1 MYEVSAAY
9 KEAMKSPVQHFKL
22 RGTITNKNM
31 AYSFTEEDIL
41 KGSFSIS
48 NQCCGS
54 SNMEIGS
61 VYTGELSMTLLN
73 GIVPRY
79 SMYGAV
85 VEPFFSLLT
94 DEGWEE
100 IPLGIFIINEANYGN
115 SGCEIVAY
123 DRMSLFDRTINF
135 NTTSAD
141 MWTLLGMVSE
151 ACNVPLGMTEEEVQA
166 FPNGNR
172 LLGIYANNDMETWRD
187 MVSWLAQTAGCF
199 ATVNRM
205 GELIFRAFTTEV
217 VDTIDSSHRF
227 MGCKFSDFVTR
238 YTGLS
243 CVNIADQTTSYYA
256 AEDVEDDGLTMN
268 LGSNPFLQYGV
279 DEAVEAS
286 RRAILVALEVIK
298 YVPFSASMIGN
309 PAYDLGDVIRFTD
322 GIADGACLSCMTK
335 FDWKFNDKFTME
347 GVGENPALANAR
359 SKTDKN
365 IAGLMANTEESRMYY
380 YTYTNADSIRIK
392 AGEKKPVI
400 SIVFATVKTAELE
413 FKAEILCETETDT
426 EGQPT
431 IVTATYMYN
440 GEEITSYLP
449 TETLEDGKHIL
460 HLFYPLRAAEG
471 TVNRWVVSL
480 SSRFGT
486 LMIDKGQI
494 LAMISGQGLASKDG
508 WDGTIDITEEV
519 EFDLISMRPKFTDSV
534 EVDYPGKKQTGV
546 SDEMRINLAALFGTF
561 RNNVSVSGG
570 VNIVMVEE
578 VLDAED
584 AGRMAYDHK
593 YVILSEDRFILRRN
607 YDYYSS
613 EQTVDEGRMTVVEA
627 DSDNFAFVESLE
639 VSYEKL

>member
-1 MYEVSAAY
+1 MYEVSEAY
-9 KEAMKSPVQHFKL
+9 RQAMKSPVQHFKL

-31 AYSFTEEDIL
+31 VYSFTEENIL

-73 GIVPRY
+73 GLIPRY
-79 SMYGAV
+79 SIYGAI
-85 VEPFFSLLT
+85 VEPYFSLLT
-94 DEGWEE
+94 TDGWEE

-123 DRMSLFDRTINF
+123 DRMSLFDKTLNF

-141 MWTLLGMVSE
+141 MWTILGMVSE
-151 ACNVPLGMTEEEVQA
+151 NCNVPLGMTQEQVEG
-166 FPNGNR
+166 FPNGSR

-199 ATVNRM
+199 ATINRA
-205 GELIFRAFTTEV
+205 GELVFKAFTTDV

-243 CVNIADQTTSYYA
+243 CVNIGEQTTSYYA
-256 AEDVEDDGLTMN
+256 ALDVEDDGLTMN

-286 RRAILVALEVIK
+286 RREILVAIEVIN

-309 PAYDLGDVIRFTD
+309 PAYDLGDVFRFTD
-322 GIADGACLSCMTK
+322 GIADGTCLSCMTK
-335 FDWKFNDKFTME
+335 FEWKLNDKFTME

-359 SKTDKN
+359 SKTDKS
-365 IAGLMANTEESRMYY
+365 ISGLLANTEENRMYY
-380 YTYTNADSIRIK
+380 YTFTNADSIRIK

-400 SIVFATVKTAELE
+400 SIVFAAVKSAELE
-413 FKAEILCETETDT
+413 FKAEILCETTADDT
-426 EGQPT
+426 SQPT

-440 GEEITSYLP
+440 GEEITTYLP
-449 TETLEDGKHIL
+449 TETLQDGKHIL
-460 HLFYPLRAAEG
+460 HLFYPLKAAEG
-471 TVNRWVVSL
+471 TVNRWVVNL

-486 LMIDKGQI
+486 LKIDKGNI
-494 LAMISGQGLASKDG
+494 LAMISGQGLAGKDG
-508 WDGTIDITEEV
+508 WDGTIDVTEEV
-519 EFDLISMRPKFTDSV
+519 EFDLVSMRPRLTSSV
-534 EVDYPGKKQTGV
+534 TISTPSKEQTGALDSIRV
-546 SDEMRINLAALFGTF
+546 NLAALVGTF
-561 RNNVSVSGG
+561 RNNVGASGG
-570 VNIVMVEE
+570 IGIVMVEE
-578 VLDAED
+578 VLDSED
-584 AGRMAYDHK
+584 AARMTYSIK
-593 YVILSEDRFILRRN
+593 YVKVDGQFTLQRDYN
-607 YDYYSS
+607 YFST
-613 EQTVDEGRMTVVEA
+613 EQTIDEGRMAMVEA
-627 DSDNFAFVESLE
+627 DTENFESVESMVVE
-639 VSYEKL
+639 EGA